1 MRRDDDDDLS
11 FCGESSAA
19 VRAAGDG
26 GPTGVGG
33 APGGGAGTNSLDA
46 AALVDDDDD
55 DAGARCARRVA
66 PGESGASRE
75 ALGAGAMPGGA
86 LLSAASGSCRNSTDG
101 VLVRRGDT
109 NNDGDDVSPLFCR
122 FEALAALR
130 DGVASRV

>member
-11 FCGESSAA
+11 FCGESN
-19 VRAAGDG
+19 AAGDG

-46 AALVDDDDD
+46 AAALVDDDDD
-55 DAGARCARRVA
+55 AGVRCARRVA

-75 ALGAGAMPGGA
+75 AALGAGAMPGGA